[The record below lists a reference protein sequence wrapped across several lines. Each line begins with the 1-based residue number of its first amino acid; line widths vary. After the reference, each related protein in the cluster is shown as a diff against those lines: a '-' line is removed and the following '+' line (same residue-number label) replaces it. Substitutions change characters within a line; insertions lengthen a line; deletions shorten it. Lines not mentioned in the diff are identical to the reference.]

1 MASCEHS
8 AVVLSDT
15 KLQLAIISDHT
26 AHVLKSSK
34 CSPWMQKTIACGV
47 GGRQL
52 ITLMALS
59 YVWSRGVGASSVV
72 TVRPK
77 GLL

>member
-34 CSPWMQKTIACGV
+34 FSPWMQKTCGV